1 MLHGLGYNC
10 RFAGAYV
17 GVGHLNLY
25 LKGTVLTKNGY
36 FSFVDC
42 TVEGILFIGVASQ
55 QWGYRLYRSQS
66 SLISVVHLDNK
77 WSILQKVS
85 YIHEL
90 LDVLYSKCQHK
101 VLDTSLILSSRC

>member
-42 TVEGILFIGVASQ
+42 TVRRHFIY
-55 QWGYRLYRSQS
+55 WGQLLS
-66 SLISVVHLDNK
+66 SGAIQKSVQFDLGCSSRQLMVNIAK
-77 WSILQKVS
+77 SILH
-85 YIHEL
+85 I
-90 LDVLYSKCQHK
+90 
-101 VLDTSLILSSRC
+101 